1 MTIVIWALAAFCL
14 ASLALHLLS
23 TALAVV
29 RCRPARYLTAPSGA
43 PPVSIV
49 RPVCGIDNHAE
60 ETLRSTFALDYP
72 GYEILF
78 CVAAARDPIVP
89 LVRRL
94 IADHPSVP
102 ARLLVGDDR
111 ISDNPK
117 LNNVVKGWRAAAH
130 DSIVI
135 ADSNVLMP
143 RDLIQRLFA
152 TRRADT
158 GLVCSPPVGCLPEGI
173 AAEIEC
179 AFLNTYQARWQYAAD
194 AAGLGYAQGKTML
207 WRRPDL
213 ERAGGLRALA
223 SEPAEDAAATKVV
236 RAQGL
241 RVRLVDG
248 PFGQPLGVRTLKEV
262 WRRQVRWAR
271 LRRVTFKSLFALEIL
286 STSLPLLLAAA
297 LLSDLQG
304 YSPWSGAAAV
314 AIVWYGAEALLAYVA
329 GWHLTLR
336 SPLAWLARDLLLPAL
351 WLEGWRGNEFSWRG
365 NAMTVAES
373 ARNA

>member
-1 MTIVIWALAAFCL
+1 MTIVIWALTAFCL

-23 TALAVV
+23 TALAAV

-297 LLSDLQG
+297 LLSDFHG

-314 AIVWYGAEALLAYVA
+314 AIVWYGAFAKSSLLLA
-329 GWHLTLR
+329 
-336 SPLAWLARDLLLPAL
+336 PLPQ
-351 WLEGWRGNEFSWRG
+351 RGRG
-365 NAMTVAES
+365 VG
-373 ARNA
+373 